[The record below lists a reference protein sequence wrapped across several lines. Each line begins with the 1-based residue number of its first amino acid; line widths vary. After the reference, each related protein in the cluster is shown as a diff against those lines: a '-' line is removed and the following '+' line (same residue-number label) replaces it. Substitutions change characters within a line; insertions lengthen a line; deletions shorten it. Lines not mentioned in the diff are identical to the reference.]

1 MQGTSTPGEPG
12 YKNGLHEAV
21 SADRL
26 REEADKMD
34 ILGID
39 ISKRRFDVA
48 LLIGKRTRQAGFPNT
63 EAGFKELLAWVN
75 NHHSPSDTPI
85 HACMEA
91 TGNWGLDLAEVL
103 HGEGMRVSIVNPLRV
118 KAYGQSELARN
129 KTDKLDA
136 ALIARF
142 CQAHQPTAWTPPAT
156 HMRELREL
164 VRRCDNLK
172 AARVQEINRQKSGMA
187 SPAVA
192 ASIEAHLNWL
202 DRQIEAI
209 MAAVQHVVA
218 EDAVL
223 SRNQAL
229 LLSIPGIGVV
239 TASTLLAELP
249 NISEF
254 TPKGLAAFAGLS
266 PQEHSSGTTVRRPG
280 RISRM
285 GSERLRRAL
294 YMCALSSKR
303 HNPALLDFVRRMT
316 AAGKPP
322 KVILLAVARKLLVFA
337 HAIVRTQKPFTLLIA
352 KASGLE
358 PALQ

>member
-1 MQGTSTPGEPG
+1 
-12 YKNGLHEAV
+12 
-21 SADRL
+21 
-26 REEADKMD
+26 MD

-48 LLIGKRTRQAGFPNT
+48 LIHLERVRQTAFPNT
-63 EAGFKELLAWVN
+63 EAGFKELFAWLAK
-75 NHHSPSDTPI
+75 HRPFPDARL

-103 HGEGMRVSIVNPLRV
+103 HGAGVRVSIVNPARV
-118 KAYGQSELARN
+118 KAHGQSELARN

-142 CQAHQPTAWTPPAT
+142 CRAHQPAVWTPPAA

-164 VRRCDNLK
+164 VRRCDGLK
-172 AARVQEINRQKSGMA
+172 AMRVQEINRQKSGTA

-192 ASIEAHLNWL
+192 TSISAHLDWL
-202 DRQIEAI
+202 DQQIEAV
-209 MAAVQHVVA
+209 MDAVQALVA
-218 EDAVL
+218 TDQVL
-223 SRNQAL
+223 RRNHEL
-229 LLSIPGIGVV
+229 LLTIPGIGVT
-239 TASTLLAELP
+239 TASVLLAELP
-249 NISEF
+249 NIADF

-266 PQEHSSGTTVRRPG
+266 PQEHSSGSTVRRPG

-303 HNPALLDFVRRMT
+303 RNPALAGFVVRLA
-316 AAGKPP
+316 AAGKAP

-337 HAIVRTQKPFTLLIA
+337 HAIIRAQKPFKMA
-352 KASGLE
+352 AGLAGQPE
-358 PALQ
+358 PSPG